1 MGERTHHIDKSYPL
15 SKGDYLGMGI
25 LGASLEFWTLL
36 KKSSPQLD
44 MVFQTLI
51 FMWVVFFFFKLVLY
65 KCTLQYKSF
74 FFFFN

>member
-15 SKGDYLGMGI
+15 SRGDYLGIGI
-25 LGASLEFWTLL
+25 LGASLKFWTLL

-51 FMWVVFFFFKLVLY
+51 FMWVFFFFLNLFFINVL
-65 KCTLQYKSF
+65 CNTSPF